1 MFVKGPVTFVIV
13 LSEHG
18 FILTFGEI
26 FRRMS
31 VCLLVELLISMA
43 EKDVNRFWK
52 RKTWIRVIPGQITN
66 PVGPKQEFELLWK
79 DVKNLCSD
87 RTQFLKRK
95 IL

>member
-1 MFVKGPVTFVIV
+1 MQTG
-13 LSEHG
+13 SGGH
-18 FILTFGEI
+18 
-26 FRRMS
+26 
-31 VCLLVELLISMA
+31 A
-43 EKDVNRFWK
+43 
-52 RKTWIRVIPGQITN
+52 TWIRVIPGQITN